1 MAVTAQ
7 APAGSAA
14 GKECTEMATATA
26 TSSSLKLKPIGDRV
40 IVQRLGSAEKT
51 KGGLYLPDAAQEKP
65 QEGKVIAVGSGRTLK
80 NGKVVPLA
88 VKAGDRIIFGKY
100 SGSEI
105 TVDDKEYVF
114 LSEDDILAIVT

>member
-1 MAVTAQ
+1 
-7 APAGSAA
+7 
-14 GKECTEMATATA
+14 MATATA
-26 TSSSLKLKPIGDRV
+26 STHTSLKLKPIGDRV

-51 KGGLYLPDAAQEKP
+51 KSGLYLPDTAQEKP

-80 NGKVVPLA
+80 NGKVIPLA

-105 TVDDKEYVF
+105 KVDDKEYVF
-114 LSEDDILAIVT
+114 LNEDDILAIVT

>member
-1 MAVTAQ
+1 
-7 APAGSAA
+7 
-14 GKECTEMATATA
+14 MATATA
-26 TSSSLKLKPIGDRV
+26 SASSLKLKPIGDRV
-40 IVQRLGSAEKT
+40 IVQRLGSAAKT
-51 KGGLYLPDAAQEKP
+51 KGGLYMPDSAQEKP
-65 QEGKVIAVGSGRTLK
+65 QEGKVIAIGSGRTLK

-105 TVDDKEYVF
+105 KVDDKEYVF

>member
-1 MAVTAQ
+1 
-7 APAGSAA
+7 
-14 GKECTEMATATA
+14 MATATA
-26 TSSSLKLKPIGDRV
+26 NATQTSLKLKPIGDRV
-40 IVQRLGSAEKT
+40 IAQRLGSAEKSR
-51 KGGLYLPDAAQEKP
+51 GGLYLPDSAQEKP
-65 QEGKVIAVGSGRTLK
+65 QEGKVIAVGSGKTLK

-105 TVDDKEYVF
+105 KLNDKEYVF